1 MQVLGVRAAP
11 KEVRYAILESNQG
24 EVRFVNADVENK
36 LLFPSRLESPE
47 EKIYWLYQEFVRIL
61 ELNPKIECIVI
72 KEPEFTQARLNRSDR
87 EIAYYNGIALL
98 VAAKCD
104 KCVKIK
110 QYKSIGTNNS
120 QVLEFAAEKVGR
132 TKHNWD
138 VRMADAVAGAWS
150 EISS

>member
-24 EVRFVNADVENK
+24 ELQLVNADNENR
-36 LLFPSRLESPE
+36 LRFPSRFENPE

-61 ELNPKIECIVI
+61 ELNPQIECIVI
-72 KEPEFTQARLNRSDR
+72 KEPEFTQARLKRNDR
-87 EIAYYNGIALL
+87 EIAYYNGIVLL
-98 VAAKCD
+98 VAAKYD
-104 KCVKIK
+104 KYIKIK

-138 VRMADAVAGAWS
+138 ARMADAVAGAWS